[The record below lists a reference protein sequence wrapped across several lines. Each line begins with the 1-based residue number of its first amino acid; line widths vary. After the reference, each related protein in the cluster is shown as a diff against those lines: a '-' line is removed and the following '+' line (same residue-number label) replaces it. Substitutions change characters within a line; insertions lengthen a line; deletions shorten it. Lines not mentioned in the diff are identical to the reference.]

1 MLGEG
6 LVRGRGSMAGFE
18 VSAEAVA
25 SGLAPVSIGALEAGQ
40 GSVFFCIDD
49 LGGCGCAPV
58 GVDVARV
65 NAFLRSHLLNI
76 ARTRVR
82 KAA

>member
-1 MLGEG
+1 
-6 LVRGRGSMAGFE
+6 MAGFK

-40 GSVFFCIDD
+40 GSVFFCIGD
-49 LGGCGCAPV
+49 LRGCGCAPV
-58 GVDVARV
+58 GVDVVRV
-65 NAFLRSHLLNI
+65 DAFRWSHRPNI

-82 KAA
+82 QADSSPAQSHAHR